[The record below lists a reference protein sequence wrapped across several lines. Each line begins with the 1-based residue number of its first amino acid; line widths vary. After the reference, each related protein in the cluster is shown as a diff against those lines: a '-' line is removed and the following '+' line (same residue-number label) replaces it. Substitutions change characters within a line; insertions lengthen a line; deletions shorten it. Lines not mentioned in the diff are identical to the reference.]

1 MSGAVGSGEGA
12 ALAWLVLIVSLPPN
26 PSSLRVRAWRRLR
39 ALGAVPL
46 KNSVYLLPL
55 SPEHQEHFHW
65 LTQEI
70 QKDGGEA
77 TLLRVERIETM
88 TPAEVIH
95 LFQAARDED
104 YRALASRLRPVLAA
118 LGRKSAGRT
127 RARLEEELARLA
139 RELERLR
146 EIDFFDA
153 PARRE
158 AERLKEAVERRL
170 RPPRAPGPPG
180 EGELRADA
188 LRGRRWVT
196 RPRPHVDRLASA
208 WLIKRFVD
216 PDAEFL
222 FAPPDAL
229 PPEAI
234 PFDIVG
240 AELGHAGQDCTFE
253 TLLRRTGLGDRRLA
267 ALAEVVHAA
276 DLRDDKF
283 QREEARGI
291 DLALRGLLAACKDDH
306 EVLAS
311 GFRLFDGLY
320 AILPGGAP

>member
-1 MSGAVGSGEGA
+1 MD
-12 ALAWLVLIVSLPPN
+12 AWLVLVVRLPAQ
-26 PSSLRVRAWRRLR
+26 PSSQRVRAWRRLKT
-39 ALGAVPL
+39 LGAVAL
-46 KNSVYLLPL
+46 KNSVWVLPHSAESYEQL
-55 SPEHQEHFHW
+55 QW
-65 LTQEI
+65 LDQEI
-70 QKDGGEA
+70 QRDGGEA
-77 TLLRVERIETM
+77 TLLKVDRIENL
-88 TPAEVIH
+88 AEDAVIR
-95 LFQAARDED
+95 LFNDARDRDWHRLAER
-104 YRALASRLRPVLAA
+104 YRALLRALDRRPGRRAPRAA
-118 LGRKSAGRT
+118 GET
-127 RARLEEELARLA
+127 PARLA

-146 EIDFFDA
+146 PIDFFDA
-153 PARRE
+153 PGRRE
-158 AERLKEAVERRL
+158 VERLREAVELRL
-170 RPPRAPGPPG
+170 RAARPAAAGPPPAPL
-180 EGELRADA
+180 EA

-196 RPRPHVDRLASA
+196 RPRPHVDRIASA